1 MEKITLDSRIYFD
14 QGNLAV
20 CLAVENLKRDMS
32 RVLCPGE
39 DQMMRG
45 GVNGTPIR
53 LVNAELPPEMWELE
67 LKKGEF
73 LLKAGSPLG
82 FVYGIYEISR
92 SFLGIQPFWF
102 WNDQAFETKPF
113 AEIPDGFYKRSEPF
127 RVKLR
132 GWFVNDEVLL
142 HTWKV
147 NRDPAE
153 PWRMVFEALLRL
165 GGNMVIPGTDR
176 NAHRYRKLAS
186 DMGLAITHHHAEP
199 LGAEMFARAYPALNA
214 SFAEHSDKFYTL
226 WEKAVKEQKDMNVV
240 WNLGFRGQGDCPFWE
255 SDPRYDTDEARGELM
270 SRLIRI
276 QYEMVKKENPQALCC
291 TNLYGE
297 TMELYKKGY
306 LQLPEDVIHI
316 WADNGFG
323 KMVSRRQGNHNPR
336 ISALPEKNSEKKH
349 GIYYHASFYDLQA
362 AAQLTMLPNS
372 PEFVEKELKQVLEQ
386 GADDYWLINCSN
398 VKPHVFILDEIAQ
411 LWKTGTL
418 SEDWAKGYAARY
430 FGEKGAAEIA
440 ARYLE
445 FSGCAVKY
453 GPNEDDRAGE
463 QFANHVP
470 RILMTQFIQD
480 KNSCAQAFLWAFR
493 ADTLKEQVRWY
504 EALCRQAVRSYGRYL
519 EACKKTALGLSGRAR
534 RLFEDSLLLQADIL
548 HGCYEG
554 ALEICKS
561 LLCGFGGDNLGGF
574 YHAGKAAESYR
585 NTDGRMRAREH
596 GKWHGFYENECQA
609 DIKQSS
615 WVAQTLMGYFRVL
628 GDGPH
633 FYQWQREFSDT
644 EENKRVVLILNMEN
658 HLTHEE
664 LYERMKERWEENE
677 TDGK

>member
-1 MEKITLDSRIYFD
+1 MEKLTLDSKIYSD
-14 QGNLAV
+14 QSHSAV
-20 CLAVENLKRDMS
+20 CLAIENLKRDMN
-32 RVLCPGE
+32 RTLCPKGGRGE
-39 DQMMRG
+39 EECSC
-45 GVNGTPIR
+45 GTPIR
-53 LVNAELPPEMWELE
+53 LVSAALQAEMWELE
-67 LKKGEF
+67 LKEGEL
-73 LLKAGSPLG
+73 LLKAGSHLG
-82 FVYGIYEISR
+82 FVYGIYEISLG
-92 SFLGIQPFWF
+92 FLGVQPFWF
-102 WNDQAFETKPF
+102 WNDQAFEKKPF
-113 AEIPDGFYKRSEPF
+113 AEIPEGFYKRSEPF

-147 NRDPAE
+147 NRDSSE

-199 LGAEMFARAYPALNA
+199 LGAEMFARAYPTLNA
-214 SFAEHSDKFYTL
+214 SFAEHSDKFYAL
-226 WEKAVKEQKDMNVV
+226 WENAVKEQKDMDVI

-255 SDPRYDTDEARGELM
+255 ADPRYDTDESRGELM

-297 TMELYKKGY
+297 MMELYKEGY

-372 PEFVEKELKQVLEQ
+372 PAFVEKELKQVLQQ
-386 GADDYWLINCSN
+386 GADQYWLINCSN

-411 LWKTGTL
+411 LWKTGML
-418 SEDWAKGYAARY
+418 PKGWAREYAARY
-430 FGEKGAAEIA
+430 FNENKADEIA

-445 FSGCAVKY
+445 FSDRAVKY

-470 RILMTQFIQD
+470 RILITQFIQD
-480 KNSCAQAFLWAFR
+480 KNSCAHALLWAFE
-493 ADTLKEQVRWY
+493 ADTLKEQTEKY
-504 EALCRQAVRSYGRYL
+504 EVLCRQAVGSYGRYL
-519 EACKKTALGLSGRAR
+519 EECRKTAFELSGRAR
-534 RLFEDSLLLQADIL
+534 RLFEDSLLLQVDIL
-548 HGCYEG
+548 YGCYAG

-561 LLCGFGGDNLGGF
+561 LLCGFDGDFLGGF
-574 YHAGKAAESYR
+574 YHAGKAAELYR

-596 GKWHGFYENECQA
+596 GKWHGFYANECQA

-633 FYQWQREFSDT
+633 FYQWQREFLDT
-644 EENKRVVLILNMEN
+644 EENKKVALILNMEN

-664 LYERMKERWEENE
+664 LYEMMKEKWEEKE
-677 TDGK
+677 ADGK

>member
-1 MEKITLDSRIYFD
+1 M
-14 QGNLAV
+14 
-20 CLAVENLKRDMS
+20 
-32 RVLCPGE
+32 
-39 DQMMRG
+39 
-45 GVNGTPIR
+45 
-53 LVNAELPPEMWELE
+53 
-67 LKKGEF
+67 
-73 LLKAGSPLG
+73 
-82 FVYGIYEISR
+82 
-92 SFLGIQPFWF
+92 
-102 WNDQAFETKPF
+102 
-113 AEIPDGFYKRSEPF
+113 
-127 RVKLR
+127 
-132 GWFVNDEVLL
+132 
-142 HTWKV
+142 
-147 NRDPAE
+147 
-153 PWRMVFEALLRL
+153 
-165 GGNMVIPGTDR
+165 
-176 NAHRYRKLAS
+176 
-186 DMGLAITHHHAEP
+186 
-199 LGAEMFARAYPALNA
+199 
-214 SFAEHSDKFYTL
+214 
-226 WEKAVKEQKDMNVV
+226 
-240 WNLGFRGQGDCPFWE
+240 
-255 SDPRYDTDEARGELM
+255 
-270 SRLIRI
+270 
-276 QYEMVKKENPQALCC
+276 
-291 TNLYGE
+291 
-297 TMELYKKGY
+297 
-306 LQLPEDVIHI
+306 
-316 WADNGFG
+316 
-323 KMVSRRQGNHNPR
+323 
-336 ISALPEKNSEKKH
+336 
-349 GIYYHASFYDLQA
+349 
-362 AAQLTMLPNS
+362 
-372 PEFVEKELKQVLEQ
+372 LEQ